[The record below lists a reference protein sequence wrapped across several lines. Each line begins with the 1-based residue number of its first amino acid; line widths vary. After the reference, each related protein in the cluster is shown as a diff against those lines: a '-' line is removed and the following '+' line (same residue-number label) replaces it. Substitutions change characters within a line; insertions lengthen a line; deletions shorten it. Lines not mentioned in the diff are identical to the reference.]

1 MAVML
6 NMTTCSVEVSAKK
19 KKGKIL
25 VTFPHQL
32 VNQSTV
38 FFMMAWQITM
48 HNVEVELQSI

>member
-6 NMTTCSVEVSAKK
+6 NMTTCSVEVSAK

-38 FFMMAWQITM
+38 FFMMALQITV